1 MKTIEA
7 ERNLSGELKV
17 QPCNFRSAAQLSNES
32 ARTLTTLHEALAR
45 NLMNSLDVYLGT
57 GLEIRLVQLEQLT
70 MEEFKARDVL
80 GGYTLPCSVQPSGSS
95 VLLEIEHALVF
106 IMLDLLLGG
115 SGAKSDV
122 ERDLTEID
130 EEIMEGAGALIAQ
143 QIEKVWEIVGCTLT
157 PGKCVKAT
165 LGHKLFP
172 PTEKIVRIQLD
183 MNVAGVGGSLFVN
196 LQTSLAGAL
205 VRNSRAEQ
213 AGSKRHSRQMPLPAL
228 RERLLDCRF
237 AATGELTRIRIPVK
251 DLAQLRKGDIL
262 PLGLSVSTPGHLMLE
277 GTSYF
282 EARPV
287 RQGSNKAMQLG
298 RRVPILDAGE
308 ENVAVGAGNTE
319 REHRAN

>member
-1 MKTIEA
+1 MAPRILLIRHA
-7 ERNLSGELKV
+7 EKPDGQDGGVNVDGACDEKS
-17 QPCNFRSAAQLSNES
+17 
-32 ARTLTTLHEALAR
+32 LTVR
-45 NLMNSLDVYLGT
+45 GWQ
-57 GLEIRLVQLEQLT
+57 R
-70 MEEFKARDVL
+70 
-80 GGYTLPCSVQPSGSS
+80 
-95 VLLEIEHALVF
+95 
-106 IMLDLLLGG
+106 
-115 SGAKSDV
+115 
-122 ERDLTEID
+122 
-130 EEIMEGAGALIAQ
+130 AGALIAQ

-251 DLAQLRKGDIL
+251 DLAQLLFSSNVAGVDARDRVRFWKL
-262 PLGLSVSTPGHLMLE
+262 YLG
-277 GTSYF
+277 
-282 EARPV
+282 A
-287 RQGSNKAMQLG
+287 G
-298 RRVPILDAGE
+298 RRTWFGRLLRRAILIQWHSYRRHNARKKRQ
-308 ENVAVGAGNTE
+308 ATP
-319 REHRAN
+319 